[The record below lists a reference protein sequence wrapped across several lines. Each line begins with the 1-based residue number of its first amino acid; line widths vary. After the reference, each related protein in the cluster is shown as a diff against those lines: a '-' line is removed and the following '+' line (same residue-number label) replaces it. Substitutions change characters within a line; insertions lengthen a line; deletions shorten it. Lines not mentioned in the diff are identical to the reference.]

1 MILQRALAVLAA
13 LLLVGSVALGT
24 LGPPDLPLG
33 QLLVMVDHDLVGKL
47 QKFLPAWMWVHLAAP
62 LLVRPCWLVPAGLG
76 LIATGLSMT
85 LASRA
90 DARASHRRRS

>member
-1 MILQRALAVLAA
+1 MILQRAFAVLAA

-33 QLLVMVDHDLVGKL
+33 QLLVMIDHDLVGSL
-47 QKFLPAWMWVHLAAP
+47 QNALPPWVWVHLAAP
-62 LLVRPCWLVPAGLG
+62 LLVRPCWLVPAGAG
-76 LIATGLSMT
+76 LIAAGLALT